1 MVYTGAE
8 IAARCTRAS
17 QRAHSMLRS
26 SRYMHACL
34 RTSCSR
40 RCMLVRSL
48 QSGRGHLVYSCRS
61 LLRILMSFIAI
72 LRVLMSFIAILRILM
87 SFIAILRLL
96 QYYISIT
103 SIAPAQS
110 LNHALN
116 PPLTRTSSTAERCT
130 LRSSTARVNTRHNL
144 DRQSQR
150 PITAHL
156 IQILYS
162 AASKTCRENLLAA
175 CNGGLQ
181 RLHGVSALT
190 H

>member
-1 MVYTGAE
+1 MCSE
-8 IAARCTRAS
+8 
-17 QRAHSMLRS
+17 MLRS
-26 SRYMHACL
+26 
-34 RTSCSR
+34 T
-40 RCMLVRSL
+40 VNPN
-48 QSGRGHLVYSCRS
+48 
-61 LLRILMSFIAI
+61 ILKGF
-72 LRVLMSFIAILRILM
+72 
-87 SFIAILRLL
+87 
-96 QYYISIT
+96 
-103 SIAPAQS
+103 S
-110 LNHALN
+110 LNVYHV
-116 PPLTRTSSTAERCT
+116 